1 MHMTPARVNGRVSAW
16 RRRERRQEEIFK
28 ALLKTLIKDSAV
40 SDLSFLAHMQ

>member
-1 MHMTPARVNGRVSAW
+1 MHMTPTRVNGRVSAW
-16 RRRERRQEEIFK
+16 RRERRQEEIFK